1 MTPHVLTGLAGGLL
15 VGLLIGAY
23 GPGTLIGGYGQGIL
37 YCGLI
42 GGLGGWVLHL
52 SRRLKELEAIRAS
65 AASTGTYTQPDAV
78 ADDPEATP
86 SSGTTITADISATD
100 TPAASD
106 PTWHSPARPKPKDDP
121 PTPRP
126 RSTPSPADRLL
137 AAAKDWFT
145 TGNVPAKIG
154 VVVVLFGVGFFIKYA
169 IDNELFTLPVWA
181 RFSGLA
187 LFGLAML
194 GVGWRLRAQREI
206 YARSLQG
213 GGLGI
218 LYLTTYA
225 AFEFYALLPATVA
238 FGAMVI
244 VTVAAG
250 LLAVLQNART
260 LIVLGVAGGFLAP
273 VLASTDTGNHVA
285 LFSYYAVLNAAI
297 LSIAWFKAWRIL
309 NLLGFGFTF
318 VIASLWGYEGYR
330 PEHFATTE
338 SFLIL
343 FVLMYIGVAVLFALR
358 RPPNPR
364 GFVDGTVVFGT
375 PFIGFALQTQLV
387 ESDTGLAWSAGGLA
401 ALYGVL
407 GAVVWRIADLRLLAM
422 CFVGL
427 ALAFLAT
434 AFPLALDDRWTSAAW
449 AMQGAAMAW
458 FGVRNGSPLLARPDG
473 RVGSSAGAQLLRSKL
488 LAFGGA
494 ALQVVAAAA
503 HVIAGPFGDAAI
515 PVLNGPFLSGALLA
529 LAGWTVAWSFD
540 HGALS
545 ARAQAVW
552 TRVMLVW
559 AGAWWFL
566 SVGWEISDLPEEGVR
581 SAWLAAAALSAV
593 AAMLVAR
600 ALAWGRLASLGLV
613 LLPVMI
619 VVLGSMQSH
628 PLEHYG
634 WLAWPLAFGVQY
646 GFLYAREGGY
656 PRLAPFLQVGTYWV
670 LAWLVAREVHWLVGN
685 AAGGDWPVASAVVS
699 AAVLAWAPG
708 RARRSLPWPLETH
721 WHWFSTLGIPVVA
734 GMAALAVLV
743 ASLTSSGSAAPL
755 PYLPLLNPLT
765 IAAVVAGVAA
775 WDAYDIDVGRADA
788 RGMLVLVVAAGLV
801 LLSMDVARGVHHFVG
816 VPFTAADLAGSA
828 IFQAG
833 LSLVWGAAGLAG
845 MVAGAMR
852 ERREVWIGGAVVM
865 GLVIVKLFVVEL
877 GNVDTLSRVVS
888 FLGVGLLLLVVG
900 YFAPV
905 PKGGDSGREPA

>member
-52 SRRLKELEAIRAS
+52 SRRLKKLEAIRAS
-65 AASTGTYTQPDAV
+65 AASTGTYTQPEAA
-78 ADDPEATP
+78 ADDPAATP
-86 SSGTTITADISATD
+86 SSVPTIGADISATD
-100 TPAASD
+100 TLTASD
-106 PTWHSPARPKPKDDP
+106 PTWDSPARPKPKDDAP
-121 PTPRP
+121 KPRP

-145 TGNVPAKIG
+145 TGNVPVKVG

-169 IDNELFTLPVWA
+169 IDNELFTLPVWV
-181 RFSGLA
+181 RFAGLA

-194 GVGWRLRAQREI
+194 GVGWRLRRQREI
-206 YARSLQG
+206 YALSLQG

-238 FGAMVI
+238 FGAMVL

-273 VLASTDTGNHVA
+273 LLAATETGNHVA

-309 NLLGFGFTF
+309 NLLGFAFTF
-318 VIASLWGYEGYR
+318 VIASWWGYEGYR
-330 PEHFATTE
+330 PEHFGTTE
-338 SFLIL
+338 PFLIL

-358 RPPNPR
+358 RPPNLR
-364 GFVDGTVVFGT
+364 GFVDSTVVFGT

-401 ALYGVL
+401 AVYGVL
-407 GAVVWRIADLRLLAM
+407 GALVWRIADLRILAM

-427 ALAFLAT
+427 ALAFLAA

-458 FGVRNGSPLLARPDG
+458 FGMRNGSP
-473 RVGSSAGAQLLRSKL
+473 L

-503 HVIAGPFGDAAI
+503 HVNAGGFGDATM
-515 PVLNGPFLSGALLA
+515 PLLNGPFLSGALLA

-540 HGALS
+540 HGTLA

-552 TRVMLVW
+552 TRIMLVW

-566 SVGWEISDLPEEGVR
+566 SVGWEIYDLPDESVR
-581 SAWLAAAALSAV
+581 GASLAAAALSAV

-600 ALAWGRLASLGLV
+600 ALAWQRLASLGLV
-613 LLPVMI
+613 LLPVML
-619 VVLGSMQSH
+619 VVLGSVPMGMQSH

-656 PRLAPFLQVGTYWV
+656 PRLAPFLQIGTYWV
-670 LAWLVAREVHWLVGN
+670 LAWLVAREAHWLVGN
-685 AAGGDWPVASAVVS
+685 AAGGDWPLASAVVS
-699 AAVLAWAPG
+699 AAVLAWATG

-734 GMAALAVLV
+734 GMAALAVLA

-755 PYLPLLNPLT
+755 AYLPLLNPLT

-775 WDAYDIDVGRADA
+775 WGAYGIDVGRADA
-788 RGMLVLVVAAGLV
+788 RGMLALFVVAGLV
-801 LLSMDVARGVHHFVG
+801 LLSMEVARGVHHFAD

-905 PKGGDSGREPA
+905 PKGGDSGRQPA

>member
-1 MTPHVLTGLAGGLL
+1 MTPYVLTGLAGGLL
-15 VGLLIGAY
+15 VGM
-23 GPGTLIGGYGQGIL
+23 LIGGDGQGIL

-52 SRRLKELEAIRAS
+52 SRRLKELEATRET
-65 AASTGTYTQPDAV
+65 AASTARYTQPAPA
-78 ADDPEATP
+78 ADDLEVAP
-86 SSGTTITADISATD
+86 SSVTTVVEDIAATD
-100 TPAASD
+100 TAGASS
-106 PTWHSPARPKPKDDP
+106 PTWDSPAPPKPKDDVWG
-121 PTPRP
+121 PRQ
-126 RSTPSPADRLL
+126 RSGPFPADRVL
-137 AAAKDWFT
+137 AAAKEWFT
-145 TGNVPAKIG
+145 TGNVPVKVG

-169 IDNELFTLPVWA
+169 IDHELFTLPVWA
-181 RFSGLA
+181 RLAGLA
-187 LFGLAML
+187 LFGLTML
-194 GVGWRLRAQREI
+194 GVGWRLREQRAI
-206 YARSLQG
+206 YALSLQG

-238 FGAMVI
+238 FGAMVV

-250 LLAVLQNART
+250 LLAVIQNSRT

-273 VLASTDTGNHVA
+273 LLAATETGDHVA

-318 VIASLWGYEGYR
+318 VITSWWGYEGYR

-338 SFLIL
+338 PFLIL

-358 RPPNPR
+358 RPPNLR
-364 GFVDGTVVFGT
+364 GFVDSAVVFGT
-375 PFIGFALQTQLV
+375 PFVGFALQTRLV

-401 ALYGVL
+401 AVYGVL
-407 GAVVWRIADLRLLAM
+407 GAAVWRINDLRTLAM
-422 CFVGL
+422 CFIGL
-427 ALAFLAT
+427 ALAFLAA

-449 AMQGAAMAW
+449 AMQGATMAW
-458 FGVRNGSPLLARPDG
+458 FGMRNGSP
-473 RVGSSAGAQLLRSKL
+473 L

-503 HVIAGPFGDAAI
+503 HLLAGPFGDAAM

-540 HGALS
+540 HGTLS
-545 ARAQAVW
+545 PRAQPVW
-552 TRVMLVW
+552 TRIMLVW

-566 SVGWEISDLPEEGVR
+566 SVGWEIVDLPDEGVR
-581 SAWLAAAALSAV
+581 NAWLAAAALSAA

-600 ALAWGRLASLGLV
+600 ALAWRRLASLGLV
-613 LLPVMI
+613 LLPVMV
-619 VVLGSMQSH
+619 VVLIPSDTQSH
-628 PLEHYG
+628 ALEHYG
-634 WLAWPLAFGVQY
+634 WLAWPLAFGIQY

-656 PRLAPFLQVGTYWV
+656 PRLAPLLQIGTYWV

-685 AAGGDWPVASAVVS
+685 VAGGDWPLASAVVS
-699 AAVLAWAPG
+699 AAVLAWATG
-708 RARRSLPWPLETH
+708 RVRRSLPWPLEEH
-721 WHWFSTLGIPVVA
+721 WRWFSTIGIPVVA
-734 GMAALAVLV
+734 GTAAMSVLA

-765 IAAVVAGVAA
+765 IGAVVAGVAA
-775 WDAYDIDVGRADA
+775 WRALDANMGPADA
-788 RGMLVLVVAAGLV
+788 RRMLALFLVAGLV
-801 LLSMDVARGVHHFVG
+801 LLSMEVARGVHHFAD

-865 GLVIVKLFVVEL
+865 GLVIVKLFIVEL

-905 PKGGDSGREPA
+905 PKGSGSGRPPA

>member
-1 MTPHVLTGLAGGLL
+1 MTPRILTGLVGGLL
-15 VGLLIGAY
+15 VGAFIDGY
-23 GPGTLIGGYGQGIL
+23 GPGIL

-42 GGLGGWVLHL
+42 GTLGGWVLHL
-52 SRRLKELEAIRAS
+52 SRRLQQLEATRE
-65 AASTGTYTQPDAV
+65 AAATSISPYTQPDSA
-78 ADDPEATP
+78 ADVPEATP
-86 SSGTTITADISATD
+86 SSAPKAVEDIATPD
-100 TPAASD
+100 MPATPD
-106 PTWHSPARPKPKDDP
+106 PTWGTRARSEPKTDP
-121 PTPRP
+121 TKPRP
-126 RSTPSPADRLL
+126 RPAPSPADRLL

-145 TGNVPAKIG
+145 TGNVPVKVG
-154 VVVVLFGVGFFIKYA
+154 VVVVLFGVGFFIRYA
-169 IDNELFTLPVWA
+169 IDHGLFTLPVWV
-181 RFSGLA
+181 RFAGLA
-187 LFGLAML
+187 LFGLGML
-194 GVGWRLRAQREI
+194 GVGWWMRKQREI
-206 YARSLQG
+206 YALSLQG

-238 FGAMVI
+238 FGAMVV

-273 VLASTDTGNHVA
+273 VLAATETGNHVA

-297 LSIAWFKAWRIL
+297 LGIAWFKAWRIL
-309 NLLGFGFTF
+309 NLLGFAFTF

-338 SFLIL
+338 PFLIL
-343 FVLMYIGVAVLFALR
+343 FVLMYIGVAVVFAQR
-358 RPPNPR
+358 RPPDLR
-364 GFVDGTVVFGT
+364 GFVDSTVVFGT

-401 ALYGVL
+401 AVYGAL

-422 CFVGL
+422 CFIGL
-427 ALAFLAT
+427 ALAFLAA

-449 AMQGAAMAW
+449 AMQGATMAW
-458 FGVRNGSPLLARPDG
+458 FGVRNGSARPDG

-488 LAFGGA
+488 LTCGGA
-494 ALQVVAAAA
+494 ALQLVAAAA
-503 HVIAGPFGDAAI
+503 HVIAGPFGDAGM

-540 HGALS
+540 HGTLS
-545 ARAQAVW
+545 PRAQTVW
-552 TRVMLVW
+552 TRIMLVW

-566 SVGWEISDLPEEGVR
+566 SVGGEISDLPDESVR
-581 SAWLAAAALSAV
+581 SAWLAATALSAV

-600 ALAWGRLASLGLV
+600 ELAWQRLASLGLV
-613 LLPVMI
+613 LLPVML
-619 VVLGSMQSH
+619 VVLGSVPMGMQSH

-634 WLAWPLAFGVQY
+634 WLAWLLAFGIQY
-646 GFLYAREGGY
+646 GFLYTREGGY
-656 PRLAPFLQVGTYWV
+656 PRLAPFLQIGTYWV

-685 AAGGDWPVASAVVS
+685 LAGGDWPLASAVVS
-699 AAVLAWAPG
+699 AAVLARATG

-721 WHWFSTLGIPVVA
+721 WHRFSALGIPVVA
-734 GMAALAVLV
+734 GMAALAVLT

-765 IAAVVAGVAA
+765 IAAVVAGVVA
-775 WDAYDIDVGRADA
+775 WDAYDIDVGRADG
-788 RGMLVLVVAAGLV
+788 RGMLALVVAAGLV
-801 LLSMDVARGVHHFVG
+801 LLSMEVARGVHHFAG
-816 VPFTAADLAGSA
+816 VPFTAADLAASA

-833 LSLVWGAAGLAG
+833 LSLVWGVAGLAG

-865 GLVIVKLFVVEL
+865 GLVIVKLFIVEL

-905 PKGGDSGREPA
+905 PKGGNSGRKPA

>member
-1 MTPHVLTGLAGGLL
+1 MTPHVLMGLAGGLL
-15 VGLLIGAY
+15 VGMLIGAY
-23 GPGTLIGGYGQGIL
+23 GPGTLIGGYGPGIL
-37 YCGLI
+37 YGGLI

-52 SRRLKELEAIRAS
+52 SRRLKELEATRDT
-65 AASTGTYTQPDAV
+65 AASTARYAQPAPA
-78 ADDPEATP
+78 ADDPEVAP
-86 SSGTTITADISATD
+86 SSVTTAVADVAATD
-100 TPAASD
+100 TAGASSATRD
-106 PTWHSPARPKPKDDP
+106 SPAPPKPKDDVWG
-121 PTPRP
+121 PRQ
-126 RSTPSPADRLL
+126 RSGPFPADRVL
-137 AAAKDWFT
+137 AAAKNWFT
-145 TGNVPAKIG
+145 TGNVPVKVG

-169 IDNELFTLPVWA
+169 IDHELFTLPVWA
-181 RFSGLA
+181 RLASLA

-194 GVGWRLRAQREI
+194 GVGWRLREQREI
-206 YARSLQG
+206 YALSLQG

-238 FGAMVI
+238 FGAMVV

-250 LLAVLQNART
+250 LLAVIQNSRT

-273 VLASTDTGNHVA
+273 LLAATETGDHVA

-297 LSIAWFKAWRIL
+297 LGVAWFKAWRIL
-309 NLLGFGFTF
+309 NLLGFAFTF
-318 VIASLWGYEGYR
+318 VIASWWGYEGYR

-338 SFLIL
+338 PFLVL

-358 RPPNPR
+358 RPPNLR
-364 GFVDGTVVFGT
+364 GFVDSAVVFGT
-375 PFIGFALQTQLV
+375 PFVGFALQTRLV

-401 ALYGVL
+401 AVYGVL
-407 GAVVWRIADLRLLAM
+407 GAVVWRINDLRILAM
-422 CFVGL
+422 CFIGL
-427 ALAFLAT
+427 ALAFLA
-434 AFPLALDDRWTSAAW
+434 AAYPLALDDRWTSAAW
-449 AMQGAAMAW
+449 AMQGATMAW
-458 FGVRNGSPLLARPDG
+458 FGMRNGSP
-473 RVGSSAGAQLLRSKL
+473 L

-503 HVIAGPFGDAAI
+503 HLLAGSFGDAAM

-540 HGALS
+540 HGTLS
-545 ARAQAVW
+545 PRAQTMW
-552 TRVMLVW
+552 TRIMLVW

-566 SVGWEISDLPEEGVR
+566 SVGGEISDLPDEGVR
-581 SAWLAAAALSAV
+581 GAWLAAAALSA
-593 AAMLVAR
+593 AAATLVAR
-600 ALAWGRLASLGLV
+600 ALAWRRLASLGLV
-613 LLPVMI
+613 LLPVMV
-619 VVLGSMQSH
+619 VVLIPSDTQSH

-634 WLAWPLAFGVQY
+634 WLAWPLAFGIQY
-646 GFLYAREGGY
+646 GFLYTREGGY
-656 PRLAPFLQVGTYWV
+656 PRLAPSLQIGTYWV

-685 AAGGDWPVASAVVS
+685 VAGGDWPLASAVVS
-699 AAVLAWAPG
+699 AAVLAWATG
-708 RARRSLPWPLETH
+708 RVRRSLPWPLEEH
-721 WHWFSTLGIPVVA
+721 WRWFSTIGIPVVA
-734 GMAALAVLV
+734 GTAAVSVLAV
-743 ASLTSSGSAAPL
+743 SLTSSGSAAPL

-765 IAAVVAGVAA
+765 IAAAVAGVAA
-775 WDAYDIDVGRADA
+775 WRTLDANMGPADA
-788 RGMLVLVVAAGLV
+788 RRMLALFLVAGLV
-801 LLSMDVARGVHHFVG
+801 LLSMEVARGVHHFAD

-905 PKGGDSGREPA
+905 PKGSGSGRPPA